1 MDVHHDLLSS
11 SLDFCPTL
19 SSGMLSTIR
28 VRASWHCRSAQ
39 VKAMLQ
45 PVIVFEIYFSGA
57 HRLPVGGN
65 W

>member
-1 MDVHHDLLSS
+1 MFIMISYLPA
-11 SLDFCPTL
+11 LDFCPTL
-19 SSGMLSTIR
+19 SSGMSFTIR
-28 VRASWHCRSAQ
+28 ICASWHCRSAQ

-45 PVIVFEIYFSGA
+45 PVVVFEAYLSGA